1 VYVSMPTFLAFGPL
15 VHTDIAVTLFSLLTL
30 WRFAELW
37 KDPSRR
43 NVTVFSVCLAGAL
56 LSKFTANI
64 LFFAFI
70 AFALSTRWRP
80 VPGQPAA
87 KPEAKAW
94 RRLRWRATLK
104 GILWAAAVVY
114 VFYFIFSVNQSTD
127 ALDRLGHGAWAIPLR
142 RLLMPAWLYLR
153 GMLLVLITGSR
164 PTFILGHSYPHGVW
178 FYFPVVF
185 LLKSSLGFLGL
196 LGLAGVL
203 ALSTRRKTPDDASGR
218 IIPAELAIHWRVLWV
233 SLLIFTAFCLLSRL
247 DISIRHF
254 SVPLI
259 LLILL
264 LAPLPS
270 MIVRVLDSS
279 TLAGR
284 VLVGTTAVL
293 ALACVMTAVRAYPFY
308 FSYINAFG
316 FGRPGYFL
324 VNDSNLD
331 WNQALPEVK
340 RFADQHGL
348 ARIAVD
354 EYGFNDTTV
363 SVPQS
368 VFWNCQKPTAA
379 EDGQWVAV
387 SANMIMDGHNCIW
400 LMGYPHEALA
410 GGSMYAVH
418 LPEDVPQAG
427 SPGGPPLP
435 SEYRSF
441 AGAAFDMQVFFQ
453 GLIHDPAR
461 IPQAWDEMMARFQ
474 AANKAKTQSKP

>member
-1 VYVSMPTFLAFGPL
+1 
-15 VHTDIAVTLFSLLTL
+15 
-30 WRFAELW
+30 
-37 KDPSRR
+37 
-43 NVTVFSVCLAGAL
+43 
-56 LSKFTANI
+56 
-64 LFFAFI
+64 
-70 AFALSTRWRP
+70 
-80 VPGQPAA
+80 
-87 KPEAKAW
+87 
-94 RRLRWRATLK
+94 
-104 GILWAAAVVY
+104 
-114 VFYFIFSVNQSTD
+114 
-127 ALDRLGHGAWAIPLR
+127 
-142 RLLMPAWLYLR
+142 
-153 GMLLVLITGSR
+153 
-164 PTFILGHSYPHGVW
+164 
-178 FYFPVVF
+178 
-185 LLKSSLGFLGL
+185 
-196 LGLAGVL
+196 VL
-203 ALSTRRKTPDDASGR
+203 ALSTRRKTRDDASGR

-233 SLLIFTAFCLLSRL
+233 SLLIFIAFCLLSRL

-270 MIVRVLDSS
+270 MIGHVLISS
-279 TLAGR
+279 PLAGR
-284 VLVGTTAVL
+284 VLMGTTAVL

-368 VFWNCQKPTAA
+368 VFWNCQKPTRA

-418 LPEDVPQAG
+418 LPEHVPQAG

-441 AGAAFDMQVFFQ
+441 AGAGFDMQVFFQ